1 MTTTSNTPGNAG
13 PATTDTARGV
23 MFLCAGLFVFS
34 FQDIIIKHLS
44 TSLPVHQIVFIRGLV
59 AAPLIFLYVH
69 YDSGLGALTTRR
81 PWLHAIRAVAM
92 FLSYLSFYLA
102 LAAVPLT
109 TAVALFFTA
118 PLMITALSIPMLG
131 EQVGWRRWLGVL
143 VGFAG
148 VLVILRPGIASIE
161 PAAFLAIVSAFA
173 YSLAQLLGRRLGVT
187 ESASVMTFYM
197 AIMFIYLGG
206 MLGLA
211 LGSGE
216 FSDGTNPALDF
227 LFRAW
232 TAPTRLEL
240 AMLAAIGVI
249 SAVGFVFLTQAYR
262 IGEANKVAPFEYTV
276 MIWAVILSYIF
287 FGSTPDMFTLLGAGL
302 IAVSGLYVLHRE
314 RANKQSG
321 LKGRGPFQSR
331 YGVK

>member
-1 MTTTSNTPGNAG
+1 METVSNTPGNAG
-13 PATTDTARGV
+13 PGSSDTSRGV

-44 TSLPVHQIVFIRGLV
+44 GSLPVHEIVVIRGLV

-69 YDSGLGALTTRR
+69 FDSGLGALTTKR
-81 PWLHAIRAVAM
+81 PWLHAVRAVAM
-92 FLSYLSFYLA
+92 FISYLTFYLA
-102 LAAVPLT
+102 IAAVPLT

-118 PLMITALSIPMLG
+118 PLMITALSIPMLR
-131 EQVGWRRWLGVL
+131 ERVGWRRWLGVL
-143 VGFAG
+143 IGFCG
-148 VLVILRPGIASIE
+148 VLVILRPGVTAIE
-161 PAAFLAIVSAFA
+161 PAAFLALVSALA
-173 YSLAQLLGRRLGVT
+173 YSLAQLLGRRLGAT
-187 ESASVMTFYM
+187 ESAAVMTFYM

-206 MLGLA
+206 LLGLA

-216 FSDGTNPALDF
+216 FSDSSNPALDF

-232 TAPTRLEL
+232 TVPSGLEL
-240 AMLAAIGVI
+240 AMLVAIGVI

-276 MIWAVILSYIF
+276 MIWAIMLSFLF

-302 IAVSGLYVLHRE
+302 IAASGIYVLHRE
-314 RANKQSG
+314 RKNKQSE

-331 YGVK
+331 YAMD

>member
-1 MTTTSNTPGNAG
+1 M
-13 PATTDTARGV
+13 
-23 MFLCAGLFVFS
+23 
-34 FQDIIIKHLS
+34 
-44 TSLPVHQIVFIRGLV
+44 
-59 AAPLIFLYVH
+59 
-69 YDSGLGALTTRR
+69 
-81 PWLHAIRAVAM
+81 
-92 FLSYLSFYLA
+92 
-102 LAAVPLT
+102 
-109 TAVALFFTA
+109 
-118 PLMITALSIPMLG
+118 
-131 EQVGWRRWLGVL
+131 L

-161 PAAFLAIVSAFA
+161 PAAFLAIVSALA

-206 MLGLA
+206 ACSDWRLG
-211 LGSGE
+211 
-216 FSDGTNPALDF
+216 PASFPTAPIRRSDF

-240 AMLAAIGVI
+240 SMLAAIGII

-276 MIWAVILSYIF
+276 MIWAVILSYLF
-287 FGSTPDMFTLLGAGL
+287 LRQHTGHVYASRRRADRRKRDCTSCTANG
-302 IAVSGLYVLHRE
+302 
-314 RANKQSG
+314 ANKQSE